1 MAGLGRR
8 SHYRKHLTDSVLN
21 GYPEPGDGERIA
33 KVVGTRGSNQFEVVL
48 SISRRKSTSSSAQAQ
63 QQQEQSHQDSR
74 QRRHG
79 SQHQRGHEESKASP
93 MMPSARTPKLAI
105 LPTKYRKLVWVKR
118 NDFVIVRCGED
129 EEEVDE
135 DTLTGNEAPSD
146 GDTEVQEA
154 GGGRSTPV
162 AAVVDAAAITTK
174 SSSSKQHAD
183 TKDANAGTPV
193 VISGIRYEIIHI
205 LYRDQVKHLKRKGL
219 WPEDDPCFSEGV
231 PDDSDAAAVAN
242 ESRIKHNGDEAF
254 TRKDDFESHDDE
266 EDGNDDGIV
275 YDADDDA
282 ALFVNTNKI
291 STLRVEDS
299 ESESESESDSSY

>member
-8 SHYRKHLTDSVLN
+8 SHYRKHLADSVLN

-48 SISRRKSTSSSAQAQ
+48 SISRRKSSTSSSAQAQ
-63 QQQEQSHQDSR
+63 QQQEQSHPDLR
-74 QRRHG
+74 QRHG
-79 SQHQRGHEESKASP
+79 SQHQRSHEESKASP
-93 MMPSARTPKLAI
+93 MRTPKLAI

-135 DTLTGNEAPSD
+135 DSLTGNEAPSD
-146 GDTEVQEA
+146 GDTELQEA
-154 GGGRSTPV
+154 GGGRSNAV
-162 AAVVDAAAITTK
+162 AAAATK
-174 SSSSKQHAD
+174 SSSSNQHAD
-183 TKDANAGTPV
+183 TKDTSTGTPV

-242 ESRIKHNGDEAF
+242 ESRIRNNGDEAF

-275 YDADDDA
+275 YDAGDA

>member
-8 SHYRKHLTDSVLN
+8 SHYRKHLTNSVLN

-48 SISRRKSTSSSAQAQ
+48 SISRRKSSAQAQ
-63 QQQEQSHQDSR
+63 QQQEQSHQDLR
-74 QRRHG
+74 QRHE
-79 SQHQRGHEESKASP
+79 SQHQRRHEASKASP
-93 MMPSARTPKLAI
+93 MIPSSARTPKLAI

-135 DTLTGNEAPSD
+135 DSITGNEAPSD
-146 GDTEVQEA
+146 GDTEVEEA
-154 GGGRSTPV
+154 GGGRSTAAA
-162 AAVVDAAAITTK
+162 AAVAAAAITTK

-183 TKDANAGTPV
+183 TKVSNTSTPV

-242 ESRIKHNGDEAF
+242 ESRIKHNRDEAF
-254 TRKDDFESHDDE
+254 TRKDDLESHDDE
-266 EDGNDDGIV
+266 EDGNNDGIV
-275 YDADDDA
+275 YDADDA
-282 ALFVNTNKI
+282 VLFVNTNKI

-299 ESESESESDSSY
+299 ESESESDSSYVAT

>member
-48 SISRRKSTSSSAQAQ
+48 SISTRKSTSSSAQAQ
-63 QQQEQSHQDSR
+63 QQQEQSHPDLR
-74 QRRHG
+74 QRHG
-79 SQHQRGHEESKASP
+79 SQHQRSHEESKASP
-93 MMPSARTPKLAI
+93 MRTPKLAI

-135 DTLTGNEAPSD
+135 DSLTGNEAPSD
-146 GDTEVQEA
+146 GDTELQEA
-154 GGGRSTPV
+154 GGGRSNAV
-162 AAVVDAAAITTK
+162 AAAATK
-174 SSSSKQHAD
+174 SSSSNQHAD
-183 TKDANAGTPV
+183 TKDTSTGTPV

-242 ESRIKHNGDEAF
+242 ESRIRNNGDEAF

-275 YDADDDA
+275 YDADDA

>member
-48 SISRRKSTSSSAQAQ
+48 SISTRKSTSSSAQAQ
-63 QQQEQSHQDSR
+63 QQQEQSHPDLR
-74 QRRHG
+74 QRHG
-79 SQHQRGHEESKASP
+79 SQHQRSHEESKASP
-93 MMPSARTPKLAI
+93 MMPSRTPKLAI

-135 DTLTGNEAPSD
+135 DSLTGNEAPSD
-146 GDTEVQEA
+146 GDTELQEA
-154 GGGRSTPV
+154 GGGRSNAV
-162 AAVVDAAAITTK
+162 AAAATK
-174 SSSSKQHAD
+174 SSSSNQHAD
-183 TKDANAGTPV
+183 TKDTSTGTPV

-242 ESRIKHNGDEAF
+242 ESRIRNNGDETF

-275 YDADDDA
+275 YDADDA

-299 ESESESESDSSY
+299 ESESESDSSY